1 MDLISIVT
9 LLGGLA
15 LFLYGMNEMSSSLM
29 LASGSRLEVML
40 ERMTSNPLKAIF
52 LGAGTTTV
60 IQSSSATTVMVVG
73 LVNAG
78 LLPLSQ
84 TVGLIMGPTSGLP
97 SRPGS

>member
-40 ERMTSNPLKAIF
+40 ERMTSNQLKAIF
-52 LGAGTTTV
+52 LGAGTTAV
-60 IQSSSATTVMVVG
+60 IQSSSPTTMTEIGRASCRERV
-73 LVNAG
+73 
-78 LLPLSQ
+78 
-84 TVGLIMGPTSGLP
+84 
-97 SRPGS
+97 